1 MEYLWSM
8 YGVSSKEEQKNSGVP
23 LKETPPLLDIKI
35 QKREDNR
42 NVI

>member
-23 LKETPPLLDIKI
+23 LKETPLFIDIKI
-35 QKREDNR
+35 QKREYDR